1 MKGTAANLLSE
12 ARKAAGLSQADLAE
26 RVGIHRSAVTMYE
39 TGAREPGAEIFLR
52 LLTATGAAVESMRPS
67 MRIDCWRNS
76 AVFTSLT
83 SVLESVPIKPAGP
96 LRYPADVW
104 RRAS

>member
-1 MKGTAANLLSE
+1 M
-12 ARKAAGLSQADLAE
+12 
-26 RVGIHRSAVTMYE
+26 HE
-39 TGAREPGAEIFLR
+39 TGVKEPGAEIFFR

-67 MRIDCWRNS
+67 MRIGCWRNS
-76 AVFTSLT
+76 AVFAGLT

-104 RRAS
+104 CRTR